1 MAAVTSPPGSITPT
15 QWGQILAKAWLDSEF
30 ASNLATL
37 PTETVKGFL
46 GIESGVN
53 VDIFPLPPRPED
65 LTDEQLEAI
74 KAGDRS
80 YHVELTC

>member
-1 MAAVTSPPGSITPT
+1 MAAVTSPPGSVTPA
-15 QWGQILAKAWLDSEF
+15 QLGQILAKAWLDPEF

-53 VDIFPLPPRPED
+53 IDV
-65 LTDEQLEAI
+65 
-74 KAGDRS
+74 
-80 YHVELTC
+80 